1 MKYLVTI
8 IAIVL
13 IGWAGFAFFSKD
25 EAEAPASTTNTTDT
39 TTTTAATT
47 TAPVVE
53 TAPTGKIGESVEG
66 RDIMAYSYGTGSDEI
81 LFVGGVHGG
90 YGWNTALLGYR
101 LMDYLEANPTEIP
114 SNVKVT
120 VIPLLNPD
128 GFYKVTGT
136 TTAAVDF
143 DLIPDAA
150 GTIPGRFNA
159 NNVDLNRNFD
169 CNWQAS
175 ATWQN
180 KTISAGTAPFSEPE
194 AMALRDYVT
203 SAQPKAVIAWYSS
216 GNGTYAAACGSISA
230 GTKTLL
236 GSYAKA
242 SGYPPHDT
250 FSDYAVTGDMSD
262 WVSKMGIPAISVILT
277 THTNIEW
284 TKNLAGIKAVLA
296 QFGTVQ

>member
-13 IGWAGFAFFSKD
+13 IGWAGFAFFSD
-25 EAEAPASTTNTTDT
+25 DTAPAPT
-39 TTTTAATT
+39 TTTTTSTTNVPTVATT
-47 TAPVVE
+47 TPVAPTE
-53 TAPTGKIGESVEG
+53 PTGKIGESVQG

-81 LFVGGVHGG
+81 VFVGGVHGG

-114 SNVKVT
+114 ANVKVT
-120 VIPLLNPD
+120 VVPLLNPD
-128 GFYKVTGT
+128 GFYKITGT
-136 TTAAVDF
+136 TTADVDF
-143 DLIPDAA
+143 DIIPDTA

-180 KTISAGTAPFSEPE
+180 KTISAGEAPFSEPE
-194 AMALRDYVT
+194 AAAFRDYIMSV
-203 SAQPKAVIAWYSS
+203 QPKAVIAWYSS

-236 GSYAKA
+236 TTYAKA
-242 SGYPPHDT
+242 SGYPAHDT
-250 FSDYAVTGDMSD
+250 FNDYSVTGDMSD
-262 WVSKMGIPAISVILT
+262 WVSKMGIPAVSVILT

-284 TKNLAGIKAVLA
+284 TKNLAGVKAVLA
-296 QFGTVQ
+296 QFAQ

>member
-13 IGWAGFAFFSKD
+13 IGWAGFAFFSD
-25 EAEAPASTTNTTDT
+25 DAAPAPTTNTTT
-39 TTTTAATT
+39 TVNENIPTVATT
-47 TAPVVE
+47 TEPVAPAE
-53 TAPTGKIGESVEG
+53 PTGKIGESVEG

-81 LFVGGVHGG
+81 VFVGGVHGG
-90 YGWNTALLGYR
+90 YGWNTALLGYK

-114 SNVKVT
+114 ANLKVT

-128 GFYKVTGT
+128 GFYKITGT
-136 TTAAVDF
+136 TTADVDF
-143 DLIPDAA
+143 DIIPDTA

-180 KTISAGTAPFSEPE
+180 KTISAGEAPFSEPE
-194 AMALRDYVT
+194 AAAFRDYVL
-203 SAQPKAVIAWYSS
+203 SAQPKAVVAWYSA
-216 GNGTYAAACGSISA
+216 GNGAYAAACGSISA
-230 GTKTLL
+230 GTKSLL
-236 GSYAKA
+236 ATYAKA

-250 FSDYAVTGDMSD
+250 FTDYSVTGDMSD
-262 WVSKMGIPAISVILT
+262 WVSKNGIPSISVILA
-277 THTNIEW
+277 THTNVEW
-284 TKNLAGIKAVLA
+284 AKNLPGIKAVLA
-296 QFGTVQ
+296 QYAQ

>member
-13 IGWAGFAFFSKD
+13 IGWAGFAFFSD
-25 EAEAPASTTNTTDT
+25 DAAPAPT
-39 TTTTAATT
+39 TTTTMPTTNVPTVATT
-47 TAPVVE
+47 TPVAPAE
-53 TAPTGKIGESVEG
+53 PTGKIGESVQG
-66 RDIMAYSYGTGSDEI
+66 RDIMAYSYGTGSDEVV
-81 LFVGGVHGG
+81 FVGGVHGG

-120 VIPLLNPD
+120 VVPLLNPD
-128 GFYKVTGT
+128 GFYKITGT
-136 TTAAVDF
+136 TTADVDF
-143 DLIPDAA
+143 DIIPDTA

-180 KTISAGTAPFSEPE
+180 KTISAGNTPFSEPE
-194 AMALRDYVT
+194 AAAFRDYIM

-230 GTKTLL
+230 GTKALL
-236 GSYAKA
+236 TTYAKA
-242 SGYPPHDT
+242 SGYPAHDT

-262 WVSKMGIPAISVILT
+262 WVSKMGIPAVSVILT

-296 QFGTVQ
+296 QFAK

>member
-13 IGWAGFAFFSKD
+13 IGWAGFAFFSD
-25 EAEAPASTTNTTDT
+25 DAAPAPT
-39 TTTTAATT
+39 TTTPTTNVPAVATT
-47 TAPVVE
+47 TSVAPAE
-53 TAPTGKIGESVEG
+53 PTGKIGESVQG

-81 LFVGGVHGG
+81 VFVGGVHGG
-90 YGWNTALLGYR
+90 YGWNTALLGYK

-120 VIPLLNPD
+120 VVPLLNPD

-136 TTAAVDF
+136 TTADVDF
-143 DLIPDAA
+143 DIIPDTA

-180 KTISAGTAPFSEPE
+180 KTISAGEAPFSEPE
-194 AMALRDYVT
+194 AAAFRDYVMN
-203 SAQPKAVIAWYSS
+203 AQPKAVIAWYSS

-230 GTKTLL
+230 GTKSLL
-236 GSYAKA
+236 TTYAKA
-242 SGYPPHDT
+242 SGYPAHDT
-250 FSDYAVTGDMSD
+250 FNDYSVTGDMSD
-262 WVSKMGIPAISVILT
+262 WVSKMGIPAVSVILT

-296 QFGTVQ
+296 QFAQ